1 VKVVVGNTVALN
13 GGDAAIL
20 YATVDVLRR
29 AFGEPLEVTAA
40 DLQAEAAARHHP
52 GLRFC
57 PSLHAGVS
65 DWAGGGLPRKLALL
79 LTLGVAALG
88 PGRLG
93 AAARSLL
100 PAPLHRTLATYAAA
114 DLVVSAGGTYLV
126 PHYDLTPK
134 LFDFLVTLALRRPL
148 VLFTQSLGPF
158 DGLRQ
163 RRLLR
168 FVLRRAK
175 LILVRDER
183 SVGHLRALGVT
194 ANVRVAA
201 DAAFALAPADIGTG
215 SARRLPRTPRIAV
228 SVRDWPHFRQGA
240 RAGMERYRAAV
251 AAFVADLALRHGA
264 EVTFLSTC
272 QGTPDYWTDDG
283 AVAERI
289 VALTPA
295 EARARIAVD
304 RAFHTPGQLM
314 DRLAAFDMVVAT
326 RMHAAILALC
336 AGTPVLAIAYEF
348 KTRQLFARLGMD
360 DFTLEVETLTG
371 ESLIDAW
378 QRLAAALPQLSAT
391 LWPAVARE
399 RQSALGVATVLA
411 ERVGRSLARDQ
422 RQAAEQDRGARRTD
436 GRDAP
441 QPAQAERQADARE
454 VERGGRD
461 DEAGGVAGRRGG
473 LGQLEAVGVAVEDGE
488 RHDDRDR
495 RP

>member
-1 VKVVVGNTVALN
+1 MRIVVSNTVALN

-20 YATVDVLRR
+20 YATVDILRR
-29 AFGEPLEVTAA
+29 AFGEPLEIVAS

-57 PSLHAGVS
+57 PSLHAAVS
-65 DWAGGGLPRKLALL
+65 NWAGGGPPRKLALL
-79 LTLGVAALG
+79 LTLGVAACG
-88 PGRLG
+88 GGRLG
-93 AAARSLL
+93 ALARSLL
-100 PAPLHRTLATYAAA
+100 PAPLRRTLAAYAAA

-134 LFDFLVTLALRRPL
+134 LFDFLVTLALRRRL

-163 RRLLR
+163 RWLLR
-168 FVLRRAK
+168 FVLRRAR
-175 LILVRDER
+175 LVLVRDER

-201 DAAFALAPADIGTG
+201 DAAFALAPAGVG
-215 SARRLPRTPRIAV
+215 AESSGRLPRSPRVAV

-240 RAGMERYRAAV
+240 QAGMERYRAAV
-251 AAFVADLALRHGA
+251 AAFAADLVQRHGA

-272 QGTPDYWTDDG
+272 QGTADYWTDDS

-295 EARARIAVD
+295 EARAHIAVD
-304 RAFHTPGQLM
+304 RDFRTPTQLL
-314 DRLAAFDMVVAT
+314 DRLAEFDMVVAT

-360 DFTLEVETLTG
+360 DFTLDVETLTG

-378 QRLAAALPQLSAT
+378 ERLAMALPQLGAT

-422 RQAAEQDRGARRTD
+422 RQAAEQDRGA
-436 GRDAP
+436 GRAHGHGAP
-441 QPAQAERQADARE
+441 EAAQAERQADADD

-461 DEAGGVAGRRGG
+461 DEAGRIAGRRSG
-473 LGQLEAVGVAVEDGE
+473 LGKLEAVGVTVEDGE
-488 RHDDRDR
+488 RHDDRNR